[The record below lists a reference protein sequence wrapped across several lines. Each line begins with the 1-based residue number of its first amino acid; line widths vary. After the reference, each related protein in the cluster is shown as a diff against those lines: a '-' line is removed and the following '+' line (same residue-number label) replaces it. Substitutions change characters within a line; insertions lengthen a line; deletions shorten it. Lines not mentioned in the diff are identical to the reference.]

1 MNATDVDATAL
12 RRVHE
17 HDAPSPSLA
26 RSMAR
31 GGTASTSLGL
41 MIGLLLAAVGV
52 LEAAW
57 SVGVMAASAALA
69 GMGLGALGHAL
80 VKDAAGS
87 VDRRST
93 THDR

>member
-1 MNATDVDATAL
+1 MSATDVDTTEL
-12 RRVHE
+12 RRTHE

-31 GGTASTSLGL
+31 GATASTSLGL
-41 MIGLLLAAVGV
+41 VIGLLLAAVGV
-52 LEAAW
+52 LDAAW
-57 SVGVMAASAALA
+57 AVGILAASAALA

-80 VKDAAGS
+80 MEDAAGS
-87 VDRRST
+87 VDPRST